1 MKLYEKLDYLAY
13 RIRYEATYLEMKY
26 HLKKVMK
33 GKEDNY
39 IKRIRHYD
47 RNIGKSC
54 ALARLSVK
62 YNIPVVVPFSSW
74 TALYTRDIPRYIP
87 KYFKD
92 RLPQTIVA
100 NEYSRGKRFDYILIE
115 ECIPNEVI
123 NNIVKP
129 IVKKG
134 MVGYRNVEM
143 L

>member
-26 HLKKVMK
+26 HLKRVMK
-33 GKEDNY
+33 GKENNY

-54 ALARLSVK
+54 ALARLSIK
-62 YNIPVVVPFSSW
+62 YNIPIVIPFNSW
-74 TALYTRDIPRYIP
+74 TTRYTKDIPRYIP
-87 KYFKD
+87 KYFKS
-92 RLPQTIVA
+92 RLPQTIVV
-100 NEYSRGKRFDYILIE
+100 NDYSRGERFDYILIE

-123 NNIVKP
+123 NNIVIP
-129 IVKKG
+129 MVKKG
-134 MVGYRNVEM
+134 VVGYRNVEM